1 MEISNSYTKNVY
13 ERLLELK
20 ISGISSKLKA
30 TYVFVFVRSTILD
43 VSILKP
49 KVSYCPGKQFFSNAG
64 TDPLLPGH
72 YQYFWGVNVL
82 RHNRV

>member
-20 ISGISSKLKA
+20 ISGIYSKLKA

-49 KVSYCPGKQFFSNAG
+49 KISTRYHIYDCEYSPIPNAKKYILFPIAG
-64 TDPLLPGH
+64 
-72 YQYFWGVNVL
+72 
-82 RHNRV
+82 